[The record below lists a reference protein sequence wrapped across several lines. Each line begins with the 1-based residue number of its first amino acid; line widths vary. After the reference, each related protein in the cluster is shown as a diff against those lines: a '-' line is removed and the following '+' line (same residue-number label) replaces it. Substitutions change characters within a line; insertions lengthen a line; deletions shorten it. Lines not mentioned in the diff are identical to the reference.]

1 MGLPDLPRRRER
13 RWVTSGS
20 RRLIVTAWMALLAT
34 LACDSAVGPANDYE
48 RPVRTGDG
56 WDTAT
61 LEQVGM
67 DAEPLLDLLRLIES
81 TDDHLIHSL
90 LVVREGKL
98 VFEEYW
104 PGTDLEPETLDPV
117 PKAFDRETVH
127 YVASVSKSLTSAL
140 AGIAWD
146 RGLIGGVADS
156 LFAHFPEYGHLR
168 TDDNGPIAV
177 EHLLSFTSGYAWNE
191 FVYGFDD
198 PRDSHNQMFRAGDPI
213 GFLLAR
219 PVTTE
224 PGSVF
229 HYNSGDTNLLGEIVR
244 RSAAASTLADFAERH
259 LFQPLDIATY
269 AWIRFSLAPAV
280 TFASGGASLRPRD
293 MAKLGALYLSGG
305 TWNGTRVIS
314 EAWVT
319 ASTTE
324 AIPLAG
330 SYRTLY
336 GYGYNWWLG
345 RFPYLNGTVEY
356 FRAAGWGGQDVIV
369 VPELELVV
377 VFTAGGY
384 YEPRPLDVED
394 LIVDYILHAIAE

>member
-1 MGLPDLPRRRER
+1 MGRRRLC
-13 RWVTSGS
+13 VIASVG
-20 RRLIVTAWMALLAT
+20 VLLT
-34 LACDSAVGPANDYE
+34 HACDSSVGPALGYE
-48 RPVRTGDG
+48 RPPRTGDG

-67 DAEPLLDLLRLIES
+67 DAEPLADLLRLIES

-90 LVVREGKL
+90 LIARDGKL
-98 VFEEYW
+98 VFEQYW
-104 PGTDLEPETLDPV
+104 PGLDLEPGTLEPIAKDFGRETL
-117 PKAFDRETVH
+117 H

-140 AGIAWD
+140 AGIALD
-146 RGLIGGVADS
+146 QGLIGGVEDS
-156 LFAHFPEYGHLR
+156 LFSYFPEYAHLR
-168 TDDNGPIAV
+168 TGDNGPIIV
-177 EHLLSFTSGYAWNE
+177 KHLLSFTSGYDWNE

-198 PRDSHNQMFRAGDPI
+198 ARDSHYQMFNTSDPI

-219 PVTTE
+219 PVTSE

-244 RSAAASTLADFAERH
+244 RSAAASTLVEFAQRY
-259 LFQPLDIATY
+259 LFQPLDISTY
-269 AWIRFSLAPAV
+269 AWIRFPLAPAV

-293 MAKLGALYLSGG
+293 MAKLGQLHLNGG
-305 TWNGTRVIS
+305 VWNEARVVS
-314 EAWVT
+314 EPWVA

-345 RFPYLNGTVEY
+345 RFPSLDGAVEY
-356 FRAAGWGGQDVIV
+356 FRAAGWGGQDVFV
-369 VPELELVV
+369 VPELALVV

-384 YEPRPLDVED
+384 YEVRPLDVED
-394 LIVDYILHAIAE
+394 LIVDYILTAIVE